1 MEKKTRGGVR
11 DEAASIK
18 KKIQEVERKGAN
30 LWWSPANRLCGPCVP
45 AWRKLA
51 RHGKSTHTHTSI
63 HTRPAYTT
71 TPKGRAFIECKHTL
85 YTFVQYCTKFKEQT
99 HSLACVWLSG
109 RLPLHLSAH
118 IKVFWSRTGQSQS
131 ERCFCCCSGPTKS
144 RLCLFIIISFYDS
157 LSASIVLCVPLC
169 LAVPVNNSV
178 MHCGGF
184 GTSSRNFMRHSSDWL
199 PWEKP

>member
-63 HTRPAYTT
+63 HTRPTQQL
-71 TPKGRAFIECKHTL
+71 PRAVHLLNANTL
-85 YTFVQYCTKFKEQT
+85 YTHLYNTVQ
-99 HSLACVWLSG
+99 SLKSKHTVWLVCGFQAGFLCTFLLTLKCFDPEQG
-109 RLPLHLSAH
+109 RANL
-118 IKVFWSRTGQSQS
+118 KDVFVAARGQPNPDFVFS
-131 ERCFCCCSGPTKS
+131 
-144 RLCLFIIISFYDS
+144 S
-157 LSASIVLCVPLC
+157 LSP
-169 LAVPVNNSV
+169 
-178 MHCGGF
+178 
-184 GTSSRNFMRHSSDWL
+184 FMIHFQ
-199 PWEKP
+199 PP